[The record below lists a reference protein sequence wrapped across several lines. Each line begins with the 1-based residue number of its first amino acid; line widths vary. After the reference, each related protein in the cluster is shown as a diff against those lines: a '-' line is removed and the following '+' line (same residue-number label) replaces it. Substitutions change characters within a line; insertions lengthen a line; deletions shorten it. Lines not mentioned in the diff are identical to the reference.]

1 MKKSPVAIAVSTAI
15 GVTAAGFSNVTL
27 AQELQEVVVTGTRIK
42 TTDGFGQA
50 SPVAVVTSE
59 DIKATG
65 LTRLED
71 VLNSLPAVEV
81 SQNSFISNGATGT
94 ASVDLR
100 GLGASRTLV
109 LFSGRRMQPGGV
121 NTETPDVNQ
130 IPAGIIERIDVLT
143 GGASAT
149 YGADAVSGVVN
160 FVTRKVNGVEL
171 SFSASGY
178 QHNNDNQYLRT
189 LMDRRGF
196 KYPDG
201 NSGIDGQSRTLDL
214 LVGSDFAD
222 GRGNATAYATWR
234 EGKELRWSARDYA
247 SCTLNVAGTACGGS
261 GTSDIP
267 NFYIYPIFGGEVDYS
282 GTLGNPVNS
291 DGYKL
296 APNGAMVTWDYA
308 AGDNLYNFGP
318 PNHFMR
324 PDERYSLGAFVDYQV
339 NDHLTPY
346 LEINYTSSSSKAQI
360 AESGT
365 FFYAKVFDKN
375 DALFPT
381 AVKTSL
387 AAFFPGAEG
396 YQIYIGKRNT
406 EGGPRAELTK
416 YNSFRVVAGA
426 RGAITD
432 KWSYDLSYQ
441 LGSTDSSSTYINDL
455 IFDNIEKALSAG
467 CASLSGGCYQ
477 VFTYKG
483 ITAAQAAALG
493 GTAIAT
499 ADTSVEIINGY
510 VSGDLGFGLSGAGP
524 IQAVFGAEYRAN
536 VYDRIT
542 DKLYNDGALAGSGS
556 PFRSL
561 KGGYNVSEMFVEFS
575 VPVLDNLTADLAYRY
590 SDYSTAGQTNT
601 YRFGVD
607 WKPLDQLRVRTGYNR
622 AVRAPN
628 IGDLYSPNIIGLW
641 GGTDPCAGST
651 PRYTAAQCANTGVT
665 AAQYGKVAASPA
677 SQYNQIGGGSLA
689 LQPETADT
697 LTFGIVADPIENLTA
712 SIDYW
717 NIDISDTI
725 SGLGPVLI
733 LEQCALQNKFCDLI
747 KRGSTGSLWRSN
759 NEYVLTT
766 TQNFGEATWSGIDLA
781 AAYRLEALG
790 GTFAFN
796 VLGTHMLK
804 REVNPVP
811 GNDSLKY
818 DCVGKISE
826 KCFAAPKNRA
836 TFGISYDSNEW
847 WTVGGRVRYFSG
859 VEYIGTADKIAKA
872 NMSKAQTYLDLNAS
886 FRFMDGWDASL
897 GVSNVT
903 DKEPPMV
910 GDALSTNANTIA
922 GFYDSLGRYLFAEV
936 TARF

>member
-1 MKKSPVAIAVSTAI
+1 MKKSPIAIAVSTAI
-15 GVTAAGFSNVTL
+15 GVTGVSFSNVSP

-42 TTDGFGQA
+42 TVDGFGQA
-50 SPVAVVTSE
+50 SPVAVVSAE

-71 VLNSLPAVEV
+71 VLNSLPSVEV
-81 SQNSFISNGATGT
+81 SQNSFVSNGSTGT

-109 LFSGRRMQPGGV
+109 LFNGRRMQPGGV
-121 NTETPDVNQ
+121 NTETPDINQ
-130 IPAGIIERIDVLT
+130 VPAGIIERIDVLT

-160 FVTRKVNGVEL
+160 FVTRKINGVEL
-171 SFSASGY
+171 SLSASGY
-178 QHNNDNQYLRT
+178 QHDNDNQFLRT

-201 NSGIDGQSRTLDL
+201 DSGIDGH
-214 LVGSDFAD
+214 
-222 GRGNATAYATWR
+222 
-234 EGKELRWSARDYA
+234 
-247 SCTLNVAGTACGGS
+247 VAGTGCGGS
-261 GTSDIP
+261 GTAEIP
-267 NFYIYPIFGGEVDYS
+267 NFYIYPTKGGVPDYNAP
-282 GTLGNPVNS
+282 GNPVS
-291 DGYKL
+291 GDGYKL
-296 APNGAMVTWDYA
+296 APDGKMVAWNYA

-324 PDERYSLGAFVDYQV
+324 PDERYSLGAFVDYTV
-339 NDHLTPY
+339 NEKFTPY

-365 FFYAKVFDKN
+365 FFKDFIFDKN
-375 DALFPT
+375 SPLLPA
-381 AVKTSL
+381 AVKASL
-387 AAFFPGAEG
+387 AAFYPGDYDG

-406 EGGPRAELTK
+406 EGGPRAELTE
-416 YNSFRVVAGA
+416 YNSFRMVAGA
-426 RGAITD
+426 RGNITEN
-432 KWSYDLSYQ
+432 WSYDVSYQ
-441 LGSTDSSSTYINDL
+441 LGSTASSSTYINDVV
-455 IFDNIEKALSAG
+455 FDSITKALSAG
-467 CASLSGGCYQ
+467 CEKTVDGCYQ

-483 ITAAQAAALG
+483 VTAAQAARLG
-493 GTAIAT
+493 GTAIAR
-499 ADTSVEIINGY
+499 AETSVEVLNGF
-510 VSGDLGFGLSGAGP
+510 VSGDLGINPFGAGSV
-524 IQAVFGAEYRAN
+524 QAVVGAEYRAN
-536 VYDRIT
+536 IYDRVT
-542 DKLYNDGALAGSGS
+542 DKLYNDGELAGQGS

-561 KGGYNVSEMFVEFS
+561 KGGYNVAELFTEFS
-575 VPVLDNLTADLAYRY
+575 IPVLENLTADLAYRY

-607 WKPLDQLRVRTGYNR
+607 FKPIDQLRVRTGFNR

-641 GGTDPCAGST
+641 GGTDPCAGTT
-651 PRYTAAQCANTGVT
+651 PRFTAAQCANTGVT
-665 AAQYGKVAASPA
+665 AAQYGRVAASPA
-677 SQYNQIGGGSLA
+677 SQYNQIGGGSLT

-712 SIDYW
+712 SVDYW

-725 SGLGPVLI
+725 SGLGPILI
-733 LEQCALQNKFCDLI
+733 LEQCALQNQFCSLI
-747 KRGSTGSLWRSN
+747 KRGVTGSLWRSN

-766 TQNFGEATWSGIDLA
+766 TQNFGEATWSGVDLA

-796 VLGTHMLK
+796 LLGTHMLK

-811 GNDSLKY
+811 GNDTLKY
-818 DCVGKISE
+818 DCVGTISE

-836 TFGISYDSNEW
+836 TIGVNYDSNEW
-847 WTVGGRVRYFSG
+847 WSVGARVRYFSG

-872 NMSKAQTYLDLNAS
+872 NMDKAQTYLDLNAS
-886 FRFMDGWDASL
+886 FRFMDGWDASV
-897 GVSNVT
+897 GISNFT

-910 GDALSTNANTIA
+910 GDGLSTNANTIS

>member
-1 MKKSPVAIAVSTAI
+1 MKKSPIAIAVSTAI
-15 GVTAAGFSNVTL
+15 GVTGAGFSNVSL

-81 SQNSFISNGATGT
+81 SQNSFLANGATGT

-109 LFSGRRMQPGGV
+109 LFNGRRMQPGGV

-130 IPAGIIERIDVLT
+130 VPAGIIERIDVLT

-160 FVTRKVNGVEL
+160 FVTRKVNGVEM

-178 QHNNDNQYLRT
+178 QHDNDNQYLRT

-201 NSGIDGQSRTLDL
+201 DSGIDGQSRTLDL

-234 EGKELRWSARDYA
+234 EGKELRWAARDYA

-267 NFYIYPIFGGEVDYS
+267 NFYIYPVFGGEVDYS

-296 APNGAMVTWDYA
+296 APNGSMVTWDYA

-324 PDERYSLGAFVDYQV
+324 PDERYSLGAFVDFAV
-339 NDHLTPY
+339 NDKFTPY

-365 FFYAKVFDKN
+365 FFYAKIFDKN
-375 DALFPT
+375 DPLFPT

-387 AAFFPGAEG
+387 ASFFPGAEG

-406 EGGPRAELTK
+406 EGGPRAEITE

-426 RGAITD
+426 RGNITED
-432 KWSYDLSYQ
+432 WSYDVSYQ
-441 LGSTDSSSTYINDL
+441 LGSTASSSTYINDL
-455 IFDNIEKALSAG
+455 IFDEIDAALSPG
-467 CASLSGGCYQ
+467 CQSRAGGCYQ

-483 ITAAQAAALG
+483 ITPAQAAALG
-493 GTAIAT
+493 GTAIAR
-499 ADTSVEIINGY
+499 AETSVEVFNAY
-510 VSGDLGFGLSGAGP
+510 VSGDLGINPFGAGAV
-524 IQAVFGAEYRAN
+524 QAVVGAEYREN
-536 VYDRIT
+536 LFDRVT
-542 DKLYNDGALAGSGS
+542 DKLYNDGALAGQGS

-561 KGGYNVSEMFVEFS
+561 KGGYNVSELFTEFS
-575 VPVLDNLTADLAYRY
+575 IPVMENLTADIAYRY

-607 WKPLDQLRVRTGYNR
+607 FKPIDQLRVRTGYNR

-641 GGTDPCAGST
+641 GGTDPCAGTT

-677 SQYNQIGGGSLA
+677 SQYNQIGGGSLT
-689 LQPETADT
+689 LEPETADT

-717 NIDISDTI
+717 NIEISDTI

-733 LEQCALQNKFCDLI
+733 LEQCALQNKFCELI
-747 KRGSTGSLWRSN
+747 KRGTTGSLWRSN

-790 GTFAFN
+790 GSFAFN
-796 VLGTHMLK
+796 LLGTHMLK

-811 GNDSLKY
+811 GNDTLKY

-836 TFGISYDSNEW
+836 TVGVTYDSNEW
-847 WTVGGRVRYFSG
+847 WTVGARARYFSG

-872 NMSKAQTYLDLNAS
+872 NMSKAQTYLDINAS
-886 FRFMDGWDASL
+886 FRFMDGWDASV
-897 GVSNVT
+897 GISNVT

-910 GDALSTNANTIA
+910 GDGLSTNANTIA

>member
-109 LFSGRRMQPGGV
+109 LFNGRRMQPGGV

-432 KWSYDLSYQ
+432 NWSYDLSYQ

-910 GDALSTNANTIA
+910 GDGLSTNANTIA